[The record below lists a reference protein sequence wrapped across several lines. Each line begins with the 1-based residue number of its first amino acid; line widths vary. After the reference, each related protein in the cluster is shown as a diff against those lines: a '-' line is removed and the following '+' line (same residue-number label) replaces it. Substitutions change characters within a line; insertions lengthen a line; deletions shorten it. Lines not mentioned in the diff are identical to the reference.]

1 MSMLLMV
8 KAMEFKVGN
17 PLRKLV
23 LIKLADNAN
32 DKGECFPSHNTIAK
46 ACEISRSSVQAHIEA
61 LIKMGVV
68 KKINRKKNE
77 KENTSNLYILTIP
90 ANGIGV
96 IPEDNTGIP
105 VAGTPIPTDNIGG
118 IPTDEQEPV
127 SIEPVNESKKINK
140 KDLSSSNDIQ
150 TEIKPKNKKAKYD
163 YQGIIEAYRDVVLDG
178 LPVPDELNAK
188 RKTLINKLAPKL
200 KNAEASTFKAYFARF
215 MDLIENNPFY
225 FGGENRRAWKATF
238 DYVLRIETLTKVK
251 EDAL

>member
-90 ANGIGV
+90 ENGIGG

-127 SIEPVNESKKINK
+127 NIEPVNESKKINK
-140 KDLSSSNDIQ
+140 KPMSSGDDEKHQSKINCQSIVDAYNEFLGERLPCVKKISKKRERAIKSFM
-150 TEIKPKNKKAKYD
+150 TERLNKNS
-163 YQGIIEAYRDVVLDG
+163 LD
-178 LPVPDELNAK
+178 AA
-188 RKTLINKLAPKL
+188 I
-200 KNAEASTFKAYFARF
+200 SYFKAFSERAK
-215 MDLIENNPFY
+215 PFY
-225 FGGENRRAWKATF
+225 FGDNKTGWIANFDFVIREDTVIAVREGTISKAEF
-238 DYVLRIETLTKVK
+238 VG
-251 EDAL
+251 